1 MLYCYNNNLNAD
13 GIAPFQ
19 KLVTNLPQKPN
30 ILESVQRDKSLNPYE
45 VRDQV
50 YVKTATVICTSV
62 WKFDVI
68 TSAVSNTTVKVN
80 NITRH
85 VGDIRLCWRSK
96 KQVQFQSEVEIKFD
110 IIGTLYGGEQN
121 EHEHSVDSGNSRSQT
136 VKLRETPVFYVG
148 GAYN

>member
-85 VGDIRLCWRSK
+85 VGDIRLCCVLRNK
-96 KQVQFQSEVEIKFD
+96 CNF
-110 IIGTLYGGEQN
+110 
-121 EHEHSVDSGNSRSQT
+121 SRRLKSN
-136 VKLRETPVFYVG
+136 LIL
-148 GAYN
+148 